1 MKRIT
6 YNLFFLLV
14 TLAALFSGCS
24 RDGVDQDFSV
34 KTGFR
39 PIADLEGQAGYGA
52 AEFEW
57 RLPDSTSSLFCIE
70 VSFLKAREK

>member
-24 RDGVDQDFSV
+24 RDGADQDFSV

-39 PIADLEGQAGYGA
+39 PIANLEGQAGYGA
-52 AEFEW
+52 GRIQVA
-57 RLPDSTSSLFCIE
+57 
-70 VSFLKAREK
+70 VAR

>member
-24 RDGVDQDFSV
+24 RDGADQDFSV

-39 PIADLEGQAGYGA
+39 PIANL
-52 AEFEW
+52 
-57 RLPDSTSSLFCIE
+57 
-70 VSFLKAREK
+70 